1 MRSYFADIWHQAP
14 QQLNVA
20 LIFVLVH
27 LTQWPDW
34 ELPWKA
40 AVGLPI
46 IGDVPD
52 SNVFAAIREP
62 RHSVSTL
69 FLPPAIGITSSPMR
83 ALPGVPMTTSLRS
96 SPLRSN

>member
-20 LIFVLVH
+20 LLFVVH
-27 LTQWPDW
+27 LAQWPDW

-46 IGDVPD
+46 IGDEPD
-52 SNVFAAIREP
+52 SNAFSAIWE
-62 RHSVSTL
+62 
-69 FLPPAIGITSSPMR
+69 
-83 ALPGVPMTTSLRS
+83 SLRW
-96 SPLRSN
+96 LT